1 MAKYTKEE
9 VKLLKVVATLR
20 GLVFQLLNAPETADP
35 LVIRLAMNK
44 SKRYGARLPYY
55 TDVEVASP
63 QKASLTKEFDRGYR
77 RGVKDAKLAMARK
90 VEEIGNW
97 DVPLLA
103 HEVVDEEE

>member
-9 VKLLKVVATLR
+9 VRLLKVIANLR
-20 GLVFQLLNAPETADP
+20 GLAYQLLNAPDVEDP
-35 LVIRLAMNK
+35 LVIRVALTK
-44 SKRYGARLPYY
+44 SKRYGAGLPYY
-55 TDVEVASP
+55 SDVKVTASA
-63 QKASLTKEFDRGYR
+63 QKSSLTKEFDRGYR

-103 HEVVDEEE
+103 HEVDDEE